1 MCDSNGEGDGCA
13 CGITSSSGHE
23 HGRNHLSYDHSSHER
38 SGHDRAHHDQGP
50 SAAAV
55 SAEYGV
61 EGMTCSH
68 CVASVTEEIS
78 RLDGVRNVD
87 IDLVA
92 GGTSRVTVASSHVLD
107 DDEVAAAVN
116 EAGYELAAL
125 PR

>member
-1 MCDSNGEGDGCA
+1 MCDSHGKGDMCA
-13 CGITSSSGHE
+13 CGATSSSSDE
-23 HGRNHLSYDHSSHER
+23 HGRDHLNHEHSAHER
-38 SGHDRAHHDQGP
+38 SGHDHTDHDHGP
-50 SAAAV
+50 SAGTV

-87 IDLVA
+87 VDLVA
-92 GGTSRVTVASSHVLD
+92 GGTSRVTVSSSHVLD